1 MAGIKFTWFYN
12 SIRIGLHEYNCPEHA
27 FAQTGSYIH
36 ACYMP
41 VTCIVTYIVS
51 TSCRYHYGDVGVICS
66 SKVSLYAV
74 LSSKV

>member
-1 MAGIKFTWFYN
+1 MQSIIMAGIKFTWFYN

-41 VTCIVTYIVS
+41 VTCMLFEPSNYMHV
-51 TSCRYHYGDVGVICS
+51 
-66 SKVSLYAV
+66 
-74 LSSKV
+74 